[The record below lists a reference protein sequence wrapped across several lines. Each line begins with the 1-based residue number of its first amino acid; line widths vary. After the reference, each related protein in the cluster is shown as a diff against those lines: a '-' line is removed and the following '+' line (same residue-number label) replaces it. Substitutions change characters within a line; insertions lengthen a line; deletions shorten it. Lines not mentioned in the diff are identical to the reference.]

1 MIDNRTRMLI
11 KNLNYKVNQKTFFD
25 NLSINFLPYG
35 ISVILGPNGAGKS
48 LITKILKGIIKPEGI
63 EVSVTINNMKPEIGY
78 LSQNIVF
85 LRRNVFNNLAYPM
98 QIRGLSSKVI
108 SKRVN
113 FLLNHFDFTKSKDVS
128 ARNLSKGNKQY
139 LSFMRALVNDPS
151 VLILDEPTSNLDM
164 NYTKKIET
172 YLLTKKKS
180 TKIIMVT
187 HDLFQAK
194 RLADEVVFM
203 NNGKLV
209 EISKTK
215 AFLKSSNKLVK
226 KFLNGSLF

>member
-139 LSFMRALVNDPS
+139 LSFIRALVNDPS

>member
-1 MIDNRTRMLI
+1 MLI

-139 LSFMRALVNDPS
+139 LSFIRALVNDPS

>member
-11 KNLNYKVNQKTFFD
+11 KNLNYKVNQKTFFE
-25 NLSINFLPYG
+25 NLSINFLPHG

-98 QIRGLSSKVI
+98 QIRGLSKKII
-108 SKRVN
+108 SERVN
-113 FLLNHFDFTKSKDVS
+113 FLLNHFDFTKSKDIS

-139 LSFMRALVNDPS
+139 LSFIRALVNDPK

-172 YLLTKKKS
+172 YLLTKKKN

-187 HDLFQAK
+187 HDLF
-194 RLADEVVFM
+194 
-203 NNGKLV
+203 
-209 EISKTK
+209 
-215 AFLKSSNKLVK
+215 
-226 KFLNGSLF
+226 

>member
-1 MIDNRTRMLI
+1 M
-11 KNLNYKVNQKTFFD
+11 
-25 NLSINFLPYG
+25 
-35 ISVILGPNGAGKS
+35 ILGPNGAGKS

-139 LSFMRALVNDPS
+139 LSFIRALVNDPS

>member
-11 KNLNYKVNQKTFFD
+11 KNLNYKVNQETFFE
-25 NLSINFLPYG
+25 NLSINFLPHG

-98 QIRGLSSKVI
+98 QIRGLSKKII
-108 SKRVN
+108 SERVN
-113 FLLNHFDFTKSKDVS
+113 FLLNHFDFTKSKDIS

-139 LSFMRALVNDPS
+139 LSFIRALVNDPK

-172 YLLTKKKS
+172 YLLTKKKN

-194 RLADEVVFM
+194 RLADEIVFM

-215 AFLKSSNKLVK
+215 SFLKSSNKLVK